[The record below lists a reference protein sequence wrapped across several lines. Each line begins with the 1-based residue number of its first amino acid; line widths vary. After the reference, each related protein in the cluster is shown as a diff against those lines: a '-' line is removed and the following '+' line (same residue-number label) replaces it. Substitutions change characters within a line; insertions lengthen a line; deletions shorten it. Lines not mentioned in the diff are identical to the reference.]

1 MRRTWLGLLDP
12 IDEEKSLD
20 SSERILQGSQLNTW
34 RKKKKKH
41 LCQQPGKEVFKLHE
55 SW

>member
-34 RKKKKKH
+34 GKKKKKAS
-41 LCQQPGKEVFKLHE
+41 LPAA
-55 SW
+55 W